1 MSDLHKKFS
10 KAAER
15 ILSEKNDLRQ
25 GVYGAYVDH
34 LSDIDPDDLPRGIQV
49 FFNLSKAS

>member
-15 ILSEKNDLRQ
+15 ILSEKNDLFSFAAVLRK
-25 GVYGAYVDH
+25 GESDYII
-34 LSDIDPDDLPRGIQV
+34 LSGLE
-49 FFNLSKAS
+49 K